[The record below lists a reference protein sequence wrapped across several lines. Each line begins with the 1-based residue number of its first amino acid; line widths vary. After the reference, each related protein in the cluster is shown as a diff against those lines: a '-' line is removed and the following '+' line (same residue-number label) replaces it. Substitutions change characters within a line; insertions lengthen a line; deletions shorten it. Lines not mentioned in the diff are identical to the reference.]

1 LRQRDLKGVTS
12 RLIGME
18 VNHNN
23 NKTLHAHD
31 GNEEMRF
38 LKN

>member
-1 LRQRDLKGVTS
+1 
-12 RLIGME
+12 ME

-23 NKTLHAHD
+23 NKTLPAYD

-38 LKN
+38 YKKISHGMHHQNKH

>member
-1 LRQRDLKGVTS
+1 
-12 RLIGME
+12 ME

-23 NKTLHAHD
+23 NKTLHAYD

-38 LKN
+38 YKKVKSWNASSK